1 MFAAV
6 CLCFP
11 LSYYQ
16 HMSHMSLKRPPS
28 RPMKADPDGSGPNA
42 RAGGPGNLN
51 HRTGVEN
58 NDVLDFPNIIPNKDV
73 LI

>member
-1 MFAAV
+1 
-6 CLCFP
+6 
-11 LSYYQ
+11 
-16 HMSHMSLKRPPS
+16 
-28 RPMKADPDGSGPNA
+28 MKADPDGSGPNA